1 MKITEFILY
10 TYVISYLIRYFCPD
24 LGQEWEKLHLVCIFS
39 GMHIPKR
46 TQIFTYMH
54 MFLRSMISKNMRM
67 FINMRMFLTICRWS
81 IIILINCF
89 SQIIKF
95 VPRFS
100 DSVAILH
107 FQLQKFLPF
116 NPHLRADTGM
126 PVQWSVA
133 VPQHCF
139 QSIRLTTIQICMSL
153 SHF

>member
-1 MKITEFILY
+1 MKWGSKTAILLANKMLLFCDLVNCNSLRCIIKRFCQYIIFDSELLYYLIITEKCNNSI
-10 TYVISYLIRYFCPD
+10 
-24 LGQEWEKLHLVCIFS
+24 
-39 GMHIPKR
+39 
-46 TQIFTYMH
+46 
-54 MFLRSMISKNMRM
+54 
-67 FINMRMFLTICRWS
+67 